1 MRRFAGILF
10 TALLVISLSLGAF
23 AATGATGV
31 STFSTVSA
39 DGSCQ
44 ITLNATL
51 HLDTAVKELTFPVP
65 VDATGITVNGS
76 RARTTKD
83 GDIRQID
90 LSRIL
95 GQVAGDFSISISY
108 ALKDVIHPAET
119 GLELQLP
126 LLSGFS
132 YPVENMTFTVT
143 LPGAFEANP
152 SFSSGYH
159 QADIEKD
166 MTYSVSGNTVTGSFV
181 KPLKDHET
189 LLMTLPVTE
198 VMFPRNILNVQN
210 ADVMNLAIFIC
221 AGLALLYWLF
231 FLRNLP
237 PRRQR
242 NPEPPQGF
250 TAGELGSVLAC
261 RGADLS
267 LMALTW
273 AQLGYLLVQVDRQG
287 KVILHKRMDMG
298 NERSEWEQRCFR
310 KLFASRKP
318 VDTQGTHYAELCRLA
333 AKKASLRELLHP
345 RSGNLLIF
353 RLLASGIGLFGGI
366 NLAVAL
372 SGGAAL
378 QGLLVVIFAAIGGL
392 CGWYIQG
399 WLFGLILWDKSSL
412 WTGFGGCAGLLLLGS
427 FCGQFLPALYLVLGL
442 LVAGLLLTF
451 GGRRT
456 KLGKQYQGQVLDLRR
471 YLRSVPKG
479 ELQRIYAINPDYF
492 FQLAPYA
499 LALGAHKRFGRQFGA
514 IKLDRCGWL
523 SIGADNAMTATQ
535 WAQLLEQTLESMST
549 RSHRLPLEKFLGLLQ
564 SLKR

>member
-10 TALLVISLSLGAF
+10 TALLVICLSLGAF

-31 STFSTVSA
+31 SNFSTVSA

-44 ITLNATL
+44 ITVNATL
-51 HLDTAVKELTFPVP
+51 HLDTAAKDLTFPVP
-65 VDATGITVNGS
+65 GDATGITVNGS
-76 RARTTKD
+76 RARAPKD
-83 GDIRQID
+83 GDARQVD

-95 GQVAGDFSISISY
+95 GSVSGDFSISISY
-108 ALKDVIHPAET
+108 TLKDVIHTGET

-143 LPGAFEANP
+143 LPGALETNP

-166 MTYSVSGNTVTGSFV
+166 MTYSVSGNTVTGSFT
-181 KPLKDHET
+181 KTLKDHET

-198 VMFPRNILNVQN
+198 EMFPRNILNVQN
-210 ADVMNLAIFIC
+210 SDIMNLAILIC
-221 AGLALLYWLF
+221 AGLALLYWII

-250 TAGELGSVLAC
+250 TAGELGSILAC
-261 RGADLS
+261 RGVDLS
-267 LMALTW
+267 LMVLSW
-273 AQLGYLLVQVDRQG
+273 AQLGYLSIQADRHG
-287 KVILHKRMDMG
+287 NVVLHKRMDMG

-310 KLFASRKP
+310 KLFVGRKP
-318 VDTQGTHYAELCRLA
+318 VDTRGTHYAELCRLV
-333 AKKASLRELLHP
+333 AKKVSLRELLRP

-353 RLLASGIGLFGGI
+353 RILASGIGLFGGI
-366 NLAVAL
+366 NLAIAL

-378 QGLLVVIFAAIGGL
+378 QGLLVVLFAALGGL
-392 CGWYIQG
+392 CGWFAQG
-399 WLFGLILWDKSSL
+399 WLYGLFLWDRPGLWISL
-412 WTGFGGCAGLLLLGS
+412 GSCGVLLLLGL
-427 FCGQFLPALYLVLGL
+427 FCGQFLPALYMVLGL
-442 LVAGLLLTF
+442 LAAGILLAT

-471 YLRSVPKG
+471 YLRNAPKA
-479 ELQRIYAINPDYF
+479 ELQRIWKTNPDYF

-499 LALGAHKRFGRQFGA
+499 LALGVHKRFARQFGG

-523 SIGADNAMTATQ
+523 SLGTDNSMTAIQ
-535 WAQLLEQTLESMST
+535 WAQILEQTVESMNA
-549 RSHRLPLEKFLGLLQ
+549 RSRQLPMEKLLGLLQ
-564 SLKR
+564 SFRK